1 MSKLRAL
8 ILRHGDTELND
19 SNAFR
24 GMLDPHL
31 NDDGLLG
38 AAKASQF
45 LKQFPVE
52 RIMCS
57 PLLRA
62 VQTAEIASGA
72 LGGLHICQ
80 TRDLFPWQ
88 LGTDFYGKNRDEL
101 DGQLQ
106 YYVENPYD
114 TPKNGESL
122 DDLRQRV
129 KKFFEYQLT
138 LPALTLY
145 VCHTSNIV
153 TLNSLLSEEA
163 ASPES
168 SDVVG
173 PGGVV
178 AVHID
183 GDSYTLE
190 PVFGEEIPAEMGAS

>member
-1 MSKLRAL
+1 MDKLRAL

-19 SNAFR
+19 ANAFR

-31 NDDGLLG
+31 NDKGLLD

-45 LKQFPVE
+45 LKQHPIE
-52 RIMCS
+52 RVMCS

-72 LGGLHICQ
+72 LGGLHVCQ
-80 TRDLFPWQ
+80 TRELFPWQ
-88 LGTDFYGKNRDEL
+88 LGTDFYGKDRNEMGD
-101 DGQLQ
+101 QLQ

-138 LPALTLY
+138 LPSLTLF

-153 TLNSLLSEEA
+153 TLNSLLSDES
-163 ASPES
+163 ASPEN

-178 AVHID
+178 AVYID
-183 GDSYTLE
+183 ADGYRLE
-190 PVFGEEIPAEMGAS
+190 PVFGQEIPAEMGAS